1 MSAVFAT
8 FGFAVLR
15 GPALAL
21 PSALLVG
28 IAVHVAR
35 IRSRGIVIADGH
47 ILVSRWRSTLDLT
60 ADRCRLRFV
69 NLDDY
74 GRVMSPLLEELDPDG
89 EVERRITL
97 SEIRFVDDPLWGSDE
112 QFRSANLRSIE
123 LYERI
128 AAVVARADEPARWMN
143 KRR

>member
-1 MSAVFAT
+1 
-8 FGFAVLR
+8 
-15 GPALAL
+15 
-21 PSALLVG
+21 
-28 IAVHVAR
+28 
-35 IRSRGIVIADGH
+35 
-47 ILVSRWRSTLDLT
+47 
-60 ADRCRLRFV
+60 
-69 NLDDY
+69 
-74 GRVMSPLLEELDPDG
+74 MSPLLEELDPDG